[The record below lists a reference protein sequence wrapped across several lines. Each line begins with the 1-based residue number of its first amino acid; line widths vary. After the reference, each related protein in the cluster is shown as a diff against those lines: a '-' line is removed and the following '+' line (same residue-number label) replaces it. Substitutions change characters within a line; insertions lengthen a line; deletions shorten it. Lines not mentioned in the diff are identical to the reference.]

1 MNNLEVTNLKH
12 RTYLAFDYGSSSA
25 KVRIAGFDGKKI
37 KLKNIYGFENNPVQA
52 GSYLQWDILRLYHE
66 LCNGIRI
73 AFKKYSSI
81 ESIGID
87 AWGGDFGF
95 IDKKGYLIGNPVH
108 YRNFHCEKSEEIFKS
123 LYSVIPK
130 IEIFK
135 STGIQFSIPGCN
147 LYQIHSLVLSK
158 SKILAIAFKYLMIP
172 DLLNYFL
179 TGIIAAEYTVNGMS
193 QLMDQGS
200 RKWSYYIM
208 DKIGIPKNIFPE
220 IIQPGTLLGSA
231 NQTALNFIN
240 CPKFKVIAPVEHDT
254 SSAFYSVPYLKN
266 YKLCTIIS
274 IGSWS
279 VLGIKINNQI
289 LTKEAFNYGF
299 SNQAGPDGCFY
310 FFKNMT
316 GLWPAQECRK
326 KIILKDGKEISWDEI
341 DLMVEKAEM
350 FKCFINID
358 NPLFGRIVEDMKKEI
373 LCYLKNTEQGTFESN
388 GELFRCI
395 FESIVLRF
403 RYNIE
408 LLEIILNE
416 KIDCIYLIGGGSK
429 NKTICQFTANLL
441 NIPVVSGIF
450 DASSLGNIISQMVAS
465 REINT
470 FKEGQELI
478 KKSINL
484 LEYYPEE
491 AGKWEIYY
499 KKYVNFIKKYE
510 M

>member
-1 MNNLEVTNLKH
+1 MKH
-12 RTYLAFDYGSSSA
+12 KNYLAFDYGSSSV
-25 KVRIAGFDGKKI
+25 KVKLASFDGRKI
-37 KLKNIYGFENNPVQA
+37 KVKNIYGFDNNPVQA

-66 LCNGIRI
+66 LCSGIRK
-73 AFKKYSSI
+73 AFKRYPSI
-81 ESIGID
+81 ESIGVD

-108 YRNFHCEKSEEIFKS
+108 YRNFHREKSEEIFQS
-123 LYSVIPK
+123 LYRIIPK

-135 STGIQFSIPGCN
+135 LTGIQFSIPGCN
-147 LYQIHSLVLSK
+147 LYQMYYLILTKPEVFPLVYK
-158 SKILAIAFKYLMIP
+158 CLMIP

-179 TGIIAAEYTVNGMS
+179 TGVISGEYTVNGMS
-193 QLMDQGS
+193 QLMEQGEK
-200 RKWSYYIM
+200 KWSYYIM
-208 DKIGIPKNIFPE
+208 DKIGIPKNIFPG
-220 IIQPGTLLGSA
+220 IVQPGTLLGFA
-231 NQTALNFIN
+231 NKTALNFIN

-254 SSAFYSVPYLKN
+254 SSAFSAVPYFNN
-266 YKLCTIIS
+266 YKSCTVIS

-279 VLGIKINNQI
+279 VLGFRINNQI
-289 LTKEAFNYGF
+289 LTKEAFDYGF
-299 SNQAGPDGCFY
+299 SNQAGPDGYFY

-326 KIILKDGKEISWDEI
+326 KIILEDGKSISWDEI
-341 DLMVEKAEM
+341 DLMAENAEM

-373 LCYLKNTEQGTFESN
+373 LCYLKNTGQCIFEDN
-388 GELFRCI
+388 GELFRCL
-395 FESIVLRF
+395 FESIALRF

-429 NKTICQFTANLL
+429 NKTICQFTASLL
-441 NIPVVSGIF
+441 NVPVISGIY
-450 DASSLGNIISQMVAS
+450 DASSLGNIISQMIAS

-478 KKSINL
+478 KKSLNL
-484 LEYYPEE
+484 QEYYPKEVD
-491 AGKWEIYY
+491 KWEKYY
-499 KKYVNFIKKYE
+499 KKYVDFINKYYL
-510 M
+510 